1 MAQLQKYD
9 YLGANAT
16 RMIESGSIAILPAC
30 DADIRCKMWLG
41 PLNQIGNIGCGINIL
56 GFMGE
61 IDWDNAQ
68 KGIGEASNGGTP
80 FQHIVNWFNLK
91 STTIGLNKQYREKKY
106 PIDSMKGL
114 DDFFQDVKS
123 KLPHNS
129 CVLVKLNRND
139 DATQRPRGL
148 TPGHYILLHKD
159 SEGVLHTYEPIY
171 SRPGDC
177 KTRKFKG
184 VSPNF
189 FNSYQAQGYISAS
202 ILEVRLGTDDDDIV
216 DDGGGDRDWVD
227 MEIDDNVFGGGHR
240 DWVGPPPAGVFGRG
254 GGNDD
259 DDPPF
264 KFIDTKLVE
273 LFTKQLHTC
282 EKPRRGGK
290 RKTNKRKTNKRKT
303 NKRKTN
309 KRKTNKRN

>member
-1 MAQLQKYD
+1 MAQLPKYD

-16 RMIESGSIAILPAC
+16 RMTESGTIAILPAC
-30 DADIRCKMWLG
+30 DADKRCKMWLG

-68 KGIGEASNGGTP
+68 KGIAEARFGGTP
-80 FQHIVNWFNLK
+80 FQYIVNWFNLK
-91 STTIGLNKQYREKKY
+91 STNIGLTKQYHEKKY

-123 KLPHNS
+123 KLPNNS

-139 DATQRPRGL
+139 DPTKRPIGL

-171 SRPGDC
+171 STPGDC
-177 KTRKFKG
+177 KARQFKG
-184 VSPNF
+184 VSANF
-189 FNSYQAQGYISAS
+189 FNSYQQQGYITAS
-202 ILEVRLGTDDDDIV
+202 ILEVRLGDDDDDDDIV
-216 DDGGGDRDWVD
+216 DDGGGRHWGD
-227 MEIDDNVFGGGHR
+227 MDIADDVVH
-240 DWVGPPPAGVFGRG
+240 RG

-264 KFIDTKLVE
+264 EFIDTNLVE
-273 LFTKQLHTC
+273 LFTTQLHTC

-309 KRKTNKRN
+309 KRKTNKRKTNKRN